1 MDKETELIIKWL
13 NENGHAK
20 VTSKIIP
27 LDNGNFRPV
36 VDVIYNCL
44 QQVKKFDLAD
54 VGGNEVACDHDYKPI
69 GGGFEKR
76 CSNCNHKTIVE

>member
-1 MDKETELIIKWL
+1 MSKRCELKKDYFQQRGNYKGNGKYSDDYVKWL
-13 NENGHAK
+13 ED
-20 VTSKIIP
+20 KI
-27 LDNGNFRPV
+27 LAQ
-36 VDVIYNCL
+36 